1 MSNWEVPESLK
12 KYFTGEPSVQA
23 IVARVVERYC
33 IVGLVRGQWRT
44 IGINERNRAN
54 LDAGIATIALFNMG
68 FCMRVR
74 CLLIFV
80 FLGSFAA
87 AAQDWQAYKPE
98 GDYSFND
105 VKAAVHR
112 VTSSRMYSGWDEKMF
127 NRSGDLVAVAV
138 LKTQDDSEMSSPESV
153 KFVLLIVRMAFECPQ
168 YCVKVADDRRPRMTL
183 LLLEHLNEIT
193 GGKMQTD
200 IEEMKHFIQL
210 ASKANCQ
217 MEGIIYQNGVPI
229 RVCTKG

>member
-1 MSNWEVPESLK
+1 VVISEV
-12 KYFTGEPSVQA
+12 A
-23 IVARVVERYC
+23 
-33 IVGLVRGQWRT
+33 
-44 IGINERNRAN
+44 
-54 LDAGIATIALFNMG
+54 MG
-68 FCMRVR
+68 FCMRVH

-80 FLGSFAA
+80 FLASLAA
-87 AAQDWQAYKPE
+87 VAQDWQACKPE

-112 VTSSRMYSGWDEKMF
+112 VTSSRMYSGWDEKTF

-138 LKTQDDSEMSSPESV
+138 LKTLEDSEMSSPGSV

-168 YCVKVADDRRPRMTL
+168 CVKVADDRRPRMTM

-200 IEEMKHFIQL
+200 IEEVKHFILQQ
-210 ASKANCQ
+210 AGKANCQ
-217 MEGIIYQNGVPI
+217 MEGLIYENGVPI
-229 RVCTKG
+229 RFCTKG